1 MQQSIELLWRD
12 KGSVAIECFTSIFS
26 YFLARVPIRLFPLFS
41 FSLFFS
47 RQCLLDAWLPKCL
60 SRAQR
65 RISYLARSIETAGLY
80 LFVIYYIIGYI
91 VQLISYSNNME
102 DVLRFA
108 ISIISSTSLIYFLF
122 YLSSRQ
128 KESPFRF
135 VLGCPILLHLHRDC
149 NTRRWAAEQQTGWD
163 TPTNPIP
170 ILNRNVG
177 CDT

>member
-1 MQQSIELLWRD
+1 MFHVNLLLFPCESSHS
-12 KGSVAIECFTSIFS
+12 SVSAFL
-26 YFLARVPIRLFPLFS
+26 FLA
-41 FSLFFS
+41 FFS

-65 RISYLARSIETAGLY
+65 RFSYLARSIETAGLY

-91 VQLISYSNNME
+91 VYS
-102 DVLRFA
+102 
-108 ISIISSTSLIYFLF
+108 SPTQIIWRMSFDLQSLLSSTSLIYFLF

-135 VLGCPILLHLHRDC
+135 VLCCPILLHLHRDC

-163 TPTNPIP
+163 APTNPIP
-170 ILNRNVG
+170 VLNQNVG
-177 CDT
+177 CDTTWK